1 MDFTPTEDRRMIG
14 DSLRR
19 YLAEQYPIEHRNKV
33 AYEGV
38 FHDPAKWAELAELG
52 ILGAL
57 VTEDDGGF
65 GGAGFDITTVFE
77 EMGRAICAEP
87 MLGNLMALRLYAAL
101 GESERVEAIIA
112 GAERAAFGFD
122 ESDAYGDLDEI
133 TTTADGDTLTGR
145 KTVVYGGNSA
155 DFLLIAA
162 KSASG
167 ALGLYEVAASDAEVL
182 PYAMIDGAGA
192 AEIILDKAKAR
203 CLAEDARAAIEAAL
217 DAGRVALCAEAVGA
231 MDVLKVMTKDYLMQ
245 RQQFGRPIALFQAL
259 QHRLVDFSIE
269 IEQARSIT
277 IHAAARLDSEDAKAR
292 ALAVAQAKNLIGRA
306 SKLVAEEAVQMHG
319 GIGMTWEYAG
329 SHYAKRLI
337 MIDHQLG
344 DTEDQLRTAMAL
356 SDISEPA

>member
-19 YLAEQYPIEHRNKV
+19 YLSDQYPVDHRNKV
-33 AYEGV
+33 AYDGD

-57 VTEDDGGF
+57 VSEDDGGF

-77 EMGRAICAEP
+77 ELGRAICPEP
-87 MLGNLMALRLYAAL
+87 MLGNLMALRLYAAH
-101 GESERVEAIIA
+101 GEAERIEAIIA
-112 GAERAAFGFD
+112 GSEKAAFGFD
-122 ESDAYGDLDEI
+122 ESDTYGDLDSI
-133 TTTADGDTLTGR
+133 TTTVDGETLTGR

-155 DFLLIAA
+155 DHILIAA

-167 ALGLYEVAASDAEVL
+167 TLGLYEVAASDAEVL

-192 AEIILDKAKAR
+192 AEIILDKTKAR

-277 IHAAARLDSEDAKAR
+277 IYAASKLDADPKAR

-306 SKLVAEEAVQMHG
+306 GKLVAEEAVQMHG
-319 GIGMTWEYAG
+319 GIGMTWEYSG

-356 SDISEPA
+356 SDIATAA